1 MWLKMDNY
9 DEILDLYGN
18 YSKNLDFQNEIRLN
32 RYFVKLMKDLSEKKN
47 SFEIQASLILLLNLF
62 FVQNP
67 DSFNNIGKNL
77 TELTS
82 IEKKIL
88 IETLTSEIDK
98 NDS

>member
-1 MWLKMDNY
+1 MWLKTDNY

-32 RYFVKLMKDLSEKKN
+32 RYFIKLMKDLSEKKD

-88 IETLTSEIDK
+88 IETLKSEIEK

>member
-18 YSKNLDFQNEIRLN
+18 YSKNLDVQNEIRLN
-32 RYFVKLMKDLSEKKN
+32 RYFVKLMKDLSEKKD

-88 IETLTSEIDK
+88 IETLKSEIEK

>member
-18 YSKNLDFQNEIRLN
+18 YSKNLDVQNEIRLN

-47 SFEIQASLILLLNLF
+47 AFEIQASLILLLNLF

-88 IETLTSEIDK
+88 IETLKSEIEK

>member
-1 MWLKMDNY
+1 MDNY

-18 YSKNLDFQNEIRLN
+18 YSKNLDVQNEIRLN

-47 SFEIQASLILLLNLF
+47 AFEIQASLILLLNLF

-88 IETLTSEIDK
+88 IETLKSEIEK